1 MRGVVQSR
9 QTVCHAVDNAQA
21 NIGETHAGNVLTQSH
36 ALAPLRGVLHSA
48 AQVLGDQLDGFQV
61 EHIRDGAMALGDVA
75 FNGMGQC
82 VHTGGGGQTLGHA
95 GHHIGVN
102 HSDFRNIVGIHAD
115 ELALLLYIGDDIIDG
130 NFGSGTGGGGH
141 GNGKHSVL
149 FGGGNAFQA
158 ADIRKFGVVDDDADG
173 LCSIHGGSAAD
184 GHDAVRLSC
193 LESSNAVLHVLDGG
207 VGLDFAVNSIGEAGC
222 IQQGSDLAGNA
233 ELDQVGVRA
242 DKSLFIAAGG
252 QFGNNV
258 LDCTMAMVRDRI
270 QNNAVS
276 HNGITSVFCAW
287 FALGHALYAARSMP
301 LL

>member
-1 MRGVVQSR
+1 M
-9 QTVCHAVDNAQA
+9 
-21 NIGETHAGNVLTQSH
+21 
-36 ALAPLRGVLHSA
+36 
-48 AQVLGDQLDGFQV
+48 
-61 EHIRDGAMALGDVA
+61 
-75 FNGMGQC
+75 
-82 VHTGGGGQTLGHA
+82 
-95 GHHIGVN
+95 
-102 HSDFRNIVGIHAD
+102 
-115 ELALLLYIGDDIIDG
+115 
-130 NFGSGTGGGGH
+130 
-141 GNGKHSVL
+141 L

-270 QNNAVS
+270 QTNAVS

-287 FALGHALYAARSMP
+287 FALGHALYATRSMP